1 MENEGCQGVKPAS
14 GFCFCLR
21 PNSQAE
27 KTMLHKTFR
36 ALNHVER
43 QAARQLNIND
53 NIGFAQIPYIGDR
66 CLPQGSLYFRYLRI
80 FEKVVY
86 FIMRL
91 FARACRIVLL
101 YLVFCM
107 NL

>member
-1 MENEGCQGVKPAS
+1 
-14 GFCFCLR
+14 
-21 PNSQAE
+21 
-27 KTMLHKTFR
+27 MLHKTFR

-43 QAARQLNIND
+43 QAARHLNIND

-66 CLPQGSLYFRYLRI
+66 CLPQQGSLYL
-80 FEKVVY
+80 
-86 FIMRL
+86 RL